1 LLQKKS
7 SVAIDVRSG
16 TIFQLSN
23 SCLTVKNKSSSET
36 YQLPG
41 QFDDI
46 HILSKSH
53 VLLTFSKG
61 LLIFDTVYGT
71 IQAELAKAIHFI
83 TVVNTVDPLSFHAIV
98 TSINETLSL
107 PITIPATASL
117 LDAIDKD
124 QFVDMPSKV
133 QRILIPPKTD
143 LKAETQIN
151 TAVQT
156 LSASLKEAAD
166 ANDSEK
172 FDKLF
177 KEFRRNYKA
186 HKGSNLRKR
195 VKLSPLFVREI
206 LGLIF
211 ERRTEGLSMRFYPV
225 DTLKFLLEVDIFL
238 RDLLP
243 GGAEGF
249 VSAVMGN
256 KKFLTMLLQSQ
267 PTPFTY
273 RDYLVLLQY
282 ILDAPVDKR
291 IIEPNIILDAFE
303 RDAEN
308 FFDRPDMRS
317 VLSTDHLQRLLHHLT
332 QDPDIIPYPALLSAV
347 LNSTGLGPLILTQS
361 LPTDLLDT
369 LHTTLESESTSLTAC
384 VETSSII
391 SLILQRQKNIPDS
404 DKHVA
409 YGKRNIDQ
417 TGWLDVVAE
426 EGGMT
431 RQRRAWMKKPAHPG
445 AGKHLTHRF
454 VATAKFQE
462 VGAYSLDRM
471 IM

>member
-16 TIFQLSN
+16 TFFQLSN
-23 SCLTVKNKSSSET
+23 SCLTVGNKKSSET
-36 YQLPG
+36 YQLPDK
-41 QFDDI
+41 FDDI
-46 HILSKSH
+46 HALSESH
-53 VLLTFSKG
+53 VLLTSSKG

-71 IQAELAKAIHFI
+71 IQAELAKVIKFI
-83 TVVNTVDPLSFHAIV
+83 TVVNTADPLNFHVIV
-98 TSINETLSL
+98 TSENETLGLS
-107 PITIPATASL
+107 ITIPACASL
-117 LDAIDKD
+117 LDVIGKD
-124 QFVDMPSKV
+124 QFADIPSKV

-143 LKAETQIN
+143 LKTEKQIN
-151 TAVQT
+151 AAVRT

-166 ANDSEK
+166 ACDSEK
-172 FDKLF
+172 FDRLF
-177 KEFRRNYKA
+177 NEFRRSYKA
-186 HKGSNLRKR
+186 HKGSNLQKR
-195 VKLSPLFVREI
+195 MKLSPLFVREV
-206 LGLIF
+206 LGLVF
-211 ERRTEGLSMRFYPV
+211 VRRTERLSMRFYPV
-225 DTLKFLLEVDIFL
+225 DTLNFLLDVDIFS

-249 VSAVMGN
+249 VSGVMGN
-256 KKFLTMLLQSQ
+256 TKFLTALLKSQ

-273 RDYLVLLQY
+273 RDYLVLVQY
-282 ILDAPVDKR
+282 ILDSPADKTFVK
-291 IIEPNIILDAFE
+291 PNVILDAFE
-303 RDAEN
+303 RDAET

-317 VLSTDHLQRLLHHLT
+317 VLSTDHLQRLLHLLT
-332 QDPDIIPYPALLSAV
+332 QDPDVIPYPALLSGV

-369 LHTTLESESTSLTAC
+369 LHAALESKSTSLTAYL
-384 VETSSII
+384 ETSSII
-391 SLILQRQKNIPDS
+391 SLILERQKNIPDS
-404 DKHVA
+404 DRRIA

-426 EGGMT
+426 EGGMA
-431 RQRRAWMKKPAHPG
+431 RQRRAWMKKPTHPG
-445 AGKHLTHRF
+445 AGKPLTHRF